1 MKNIRFRIRNK
12 AGHLVT
18 GPGDY
23 VMLKTLTER
32 ILNATVTK
40 LFKEPDEQIHRIMH
54 RISMSSMGII
64 KVKNEI

>member
-18 GPGDY
+18 GPGEY
-23 VMLKTLTER
+23 VMVKILTER

-40 LFKEPDEQIHRIMH
+40 LFKEPDEQTH
-54 RISMSSMGII
+54 RISMSSMGFI
-64 KVKNEI
+64 KVKIEI

>member
-1 MKNIRFRIRNK
+1 MKNIRLEIRTK

-40 LFKEPDEQIHRIMH
+40 LFKEPDEQIHRIT
-54 RISMSSMGII
+54 MSSMGFI
-64 KVKNEI
+64 KVKNVL

>member
-1 MKNIRFRIRNK
+1 MKNIRLEIRTK

-40 LFKEPDEQIHRIMH
+40 LFTYNYNYMYRGDTC
-54 RISMSSMGII
+54 
-64 KVKNEI
+64 